1 MSENLF
7 NYMLEMDLDIEF
19 EKPIL
24 QAKKIKRSFLYEDF
38 ARSGISDQT
47 IDYYVQSGY
56 LSETENYWILNY
68 PCLNRNYKTD
78 YYEMR
83 LKDPK
88 PGQGK
93 YIKPKGQSS
102 RFFRPLHLPVENI
115 FNKSIPL
122 MITEG
127 SKKAIKAVQEGFCCI
142 SLSGVYNWKQNPE
155 NDDIVNKSSMDDN
168 SELFNDIIPD
178 LKNNDFENKTI
189 ILAYDSDM
197 WHNPKVKTALYQL
210 TAYLISEQN
219 VVVKIL
225 KMPDGDAKG
234 IDDFLLK
241 YGKEK
246 FEELVNNAS
255 VVSLKDIQSELT
267 DKKQLAKFPISIF
280 PKEIQK
286 LIINI
291 HKRYDA
297 PIEYIACVFLCNISI
312 IICGHYSI
320 NVKADSNWI
329 EFPILWLIL
338 IGNPSQKKTP
348 CLKFGKDILDN
359 FDLYL
364 NELYSREYLEYKY
377 AMENYKRKIED
388 RKKKSK
394 DGCDTKEIPQAPEEV
409 HRARL
414 TTQNIT
420 TESLYDIIKANNTYS
435 LGVAIYIDELLF
447 LLNSFNQYK
456 KGGNDKQYF
465 LQSWSKLKQ
474 NIVRKSHKIDYTVDV
489 GHNIVGGIQ
498 PKVLYQTL
506 LKDGIESTDGMIE
519 RWLYCCS
526 DYLEKGFLFSNY
538 EHCDLKETNIFQ
550 KLCEEIFYNIFS
562 DYTVVKEYYLSE
574 DAQKIFIDYYN
585 KIIEKKKSSK
595 VNDLVKSYL
604 QKQTNY
610 VARFSLIIH
619 MFYDYKNP
627 IISADIV
634 RKAIKVSYYFI
645 NCFLNIINNKV
656 DANPLEDLAIS
667 YLKTK
672 NIKDISPTKLFKT
685 NENKYKST
693 DRAKRVLENLAQ
705 KGYGRLI
712 KAKNGVKFVFYS

>member
-1 MSENLF
+1 MTELKNFKYMKPYGLDANFGDEISLEEAEN
-7 NYMLEMDLDIEF
+7 N
-19 EKPIL
+19 
-24 QAKKIKRSFLYEDF
+24 SFLFDDW
-38 ARSGISDQT
+38 ANSGINKTT
-47 IDYYVQSGY
+47 ICRYIQGGY
-56 LSETENYWILNY
+56 LEDKGESWKLNY
-68 PCLNRNYKTD
+68 PDLTSNQITD
-78 YYEMR
+78 YYEIR
-83 LKDPK
+83 LKNPK
-88 PGQGK
+88 EGQGK
-93 YIKPKGQSS
+93 YIKPKGQHS
-102 RFFRPLHLPVENI
+102 RLFRPIDLDPEII
-115 FNKSIPL
+115 FNKTPII
-122 MITEG
+122 ITEG
-127 SKKAIKAVQEGFCCI
+127 SKKAIKAVQEGFNCL
-142 SLSGVYNWKQNPE
+142 SLSGVYNWKQKPQ
-155 NDDIVNKSSMDDN
+155 KSDTQDN
-168 SELFNDIIPD
+168 EWLDYFSDIIPD
-178 LKNNDFENKTI
+178 FKNGIFEKRI
-189 ILAYDSDM
+189 ITLAYDSDM

-210 TAYLISEQN
+210 AAYLISEQN

-255 VVSLKDIQSELT
+255 VVSLKDIQSELA
-267 DKKQLAKFPISIF
+267 DKKQLAKIPISIF
-280 PKEIQK
+280 PKDIQK

-348 CLKFGKDILDN
+348 CLKFGKDILDK

-394 DGCDTKEIPQAPEEV
+394 DDCDIKEIPQAPEEV

-550 KLCEEIFYNIFS
+550 KLCEEIFYDIFS

-634 RKAIKVSYYFI
+634 RKAINVSYYFI

-705 KGYGRLI
+705 KGYGRII
-712 KAKNGVKFVFYS
+712 KASNGVKFVFYGC